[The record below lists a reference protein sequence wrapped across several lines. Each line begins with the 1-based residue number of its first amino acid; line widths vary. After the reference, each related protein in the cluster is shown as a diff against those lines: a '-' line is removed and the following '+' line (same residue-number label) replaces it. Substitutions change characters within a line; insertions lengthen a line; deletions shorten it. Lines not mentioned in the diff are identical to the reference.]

1 MHFDFPHTQLAY
13 PLISLPSINQVTITV
28 LDEGMFSSSLLCERV
43 REVKRRERERE
54 RERERK
60 REKER
65 RINIRRNVR

>member
-43 REVKRRERERE
+43 REVRERERE
-54 RERERK
+54 RERKRK